1 MIPILITLNMLFGK
15 IVLIIDIYKMQL
27 IYPLLNY

>member
-15 IVLIIDIYKMQL
+15 IGLIIDTYKMQL